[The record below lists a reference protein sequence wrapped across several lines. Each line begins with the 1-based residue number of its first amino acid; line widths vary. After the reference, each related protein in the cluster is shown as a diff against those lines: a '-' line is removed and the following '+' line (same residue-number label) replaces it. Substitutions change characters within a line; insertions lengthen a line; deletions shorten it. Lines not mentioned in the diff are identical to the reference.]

1 MKKLLSEFKAF
12 ALKGNAL
19 DLAVG
24 VIIGAAFQA
33 IVNSLVN
40 DMISPILGLFLKSD
54 FSELSWSILGV
65 DIRYG
70 AFITAVINFIIMA
83 FVIFMILKMM
93 NNLTSKHKKE
103 PEEAEVPTT
112 KICPYC
118 KKEISLDATRC
129 PYCTSSLD

>member
-1 MKKLLSEFKAF
+1 MKKLISEFKAF

-40 DMISPILGLFLKSD
+40 DIISPVLGLFLKSD
-54 FSELSWSILGV
+54 FSELHWNVFNV

-70 AFITAVINFIIMA
+70 AFITAIINFVIMA
-83 FVIFMILKMM
+83 FIIFMMLKII
-93 NNLTSKHKKE
+93 NGLTSRNKKE
-103 PEEAEVPTT
+103 SEVVETPTT

-118 KKEISLDATRC
+118 KKEISIEATRC